1 MESLFALLVAGCGLA
16 VALTIG
22 AVVLLKI
29 GVLSKYALQPE
40 RPEDKLGD
48 HGLEESRE
56 VGKGTQQTQ
65 GD

>member
-22 AVVLLKI
+22 AVVLLKL
-29 GVLSKYALQPE
+29 GVLAKYALEPE

-48 HGLEESRE
+48 YSLEESRE
-56 VGKGTQQTQ
+56 IQDGTQIK
-65 GD
+65 GE

>member
-1 MESLFALLVAGCGLA
+1 LDIVFVLLVAGCGLA

-22 AVVLLKI
+22 AVVLLKM
-29 GVLSKYALQPE
+29 GVLAKYTLRPE

-56 VGKGTQQTQ
+56 VGEGTQQTQ
-65 GD
+65 GE